1 MEVTF
6 VPTERHHIKY
16 IPKDALPRE
25 CADSRGITALNP
37 KTGPLGIC
45 LFDTWTANSCQI
57 HIWIDNPVIIKYGFL
72 TEIFDFVFSEESG
85 RKLVVGFT
93 PSDNPKALK
102 FIKHVGLEEITRI
115 PNVYGDG
122 IDAVLTTLTKQDCR
136 WITPETPR
144 LSLVGG

>member
-72 TEIFDFVFSEESG
+72 TEIFNFVFSEESG

-102 FIKHVGLEEITRI
+102 FIKHVGLKEITRI
-115 PNVYGDG
+115 PDVYGDG

-136 WITPETPR
+136 WINHGQEK
-144 LSLVGG
+144 LAKSA